1 MGSVILK
8 VIVGAVIYL
17 LVGVLYFYV
26 HDIGVVYYKSHV
38 GFTDRGAAI
47 GGTAELTFYF
57 FIFANLIVFF
67 MPKVMLK
74 LLVIAVM
81 LSVVLF
87 YFLPDN
93 PVRAFAYGG
102 LTTSMSVLA
111 FVLRLTINRWLSR
124 NSYGRVT
131 R

>member
-8 VIVGAVIYL
+8 VFVGFVIYL

-57 FIFANLIVFF
+57 FILANFIVFF
-67 MPKVMLK
+67 VPKVLLK

-102 LTTSMSVLA
+102 LTTSMSLLA
-111 FVLRLTINRWLSR
+111 LVLRLIIERWRSK
-124 NSYGRVT
+124 SFV
-131 R
+131 

>member
-1 MGSVILK
+1 MK
-8 VIVGAVIYL
+8 VLVGAVIYL

-38 GFTDRGAAI
+38 GFTDRGVAI

-57 FIFANLIVFF
+57 FILINFIVFF
-67 MPKVMLK
+67 IPKVLLK
-74 LLVIAVM
+74 LLVIAGM
-81 LSVVLF
+81 LGVVLF

-111 FVLRLTINRWLSR
+111 LVLRLKIERWRSR
-124 NSYGRVT
+124 SFV
-131 R
+131 

>member
-8 VIVGAVIYL
+8 GFVGAVIYL

-26 HDIGVVYYKSHV
+26 HDIGVVYYKSHM
-38 GFTDRGAAI
+38 GLTDRGAAI
-47 GGTAELTFYF
+47 GGAAELTFYF
-57 FIFANLIVFF
+57 FTLANFIVFF
-67 MPKVMLK
+67 VPKVLLK

-102 LTTSMSVLA
+102 LTTSMSLLA
-111 FVLRLTINRWLSR
+111 LVFRLIIEKKRGLSPILRF
-124 NSYGRVT
+124 
-131 R
+131 